1 VAFRRLISVAAVAA
15 TVLVLSAPAALAQE
29 GDPTITVEQAHP
41 ANTSVHYFVKLADG
55 DSPVDGATVTA
66 TATSA
71 DGTAG
76 EPVTFDADG
85 DGIYQGSV
93 ELAESGQWTIAFA
106 ATNPTASLS
115 YDQSMPGEP
124 FDASDSKDS
133 SPVFPLLFAAAF
145 LVTLAGMGVWALMD
159 KRRRPAEATT
169 GVDTDTDSGVGSTT
183 AD

>member
-1 VAFRRLISVAAVAA
+1 VAFRRVISLAAAAA

-29 GDPTITVEQAHP
+29 GPTITVEQAHP

-76 EPVTFDADG
+76 QPVTLDADG

-93 ELAESGQWTIAFA
+93 ELSESGQWTIAFA

-115 YDQSMPGEP
+115 YDQTMPGEP

-159 KRRRPAEATT
+159 KRRRPAEPET
-169 GVDTDTDSGVGSTT
+169 GVDTDADVETTT